1 MRYFTDSPF
10 ERLMMDVPHGHS
22 LAAEAAW
29 HHEQQATGKP
39 AAFSLSSKSERR
51 SSLNSTLIIA
61 EKPSVAL
68 AIAAAVGAANR
79 KNGYLEGNGYLVSWC
94 VGHLVSLAQPENY
107 DLRLARWRR
116 ADLPILPDPWQYVPN
131 EKTKKQLELLNA
143 LMNRP
148 DIETVVCATDAG
160 REGELIFRLVYD
172 YCHCSKPVRR
182 LWISSLEES
191 AIREGMACLKD
202 AAEYDLLYEA
212 ALCRA
217 KADWLMGI
225 NLTRLYTLLYG
236 PTLSIGRVM
245 TPTLAMIVERE
256 KAVAGF
262 TPKPFYS
269 VHLLCPCEAVSER
282 FEDEQEAQALADA
295 CNGQT
300 AEIIRVEKKTRSDR
314 PPKLYDLTTLQRE
327 ANQLF
332 GYTAQQTLDCA
343 QSLYEKKLAT
353 YPRTDSRF
361 LTHDMASVLPNLA
374 QTVAA
379 LLPFE
384 QGLSLPVHAEQV
396 IDDAGV
402 SDHHAIIPTQSVT
415 AERLDTLTN
424 EELNIFSMLAV
435 RLLCAVGEPHV
446 TEERTLTLSCAGHI
460 FTAAGKTDTA
470 LGWRIPASTFYGS
483 IGHPRE
489 PDERAGVDP
498 ALYERQRFFG
508 VRAVVKKG
516 LTAPPKRYTEATLLA
531 AMESAGADSFPD
543 EAERKGIG
551 TPATRAGIIEKLVK
565 GDFIERRGEKIKQLL
580 PTDKG
585 RNLIAILPETLRSP
599 LLTAQWENQL
609 CQVEHGNLA
618 SDDFLSSI
626 ETMLRD
632 QVDHAQAD
640 PQALTLFPTGR
651 RKVAKCPCCGYPVSE
666 AEKGYFCEN
675 RECSFGL
682 FKDNKF
688 FAARGKR
695 LDAATAVALLNDGKA
710 AVKSMIAKS
719 GKKYDGTVVME
730 LDESGRPRLRVVLG

>member
-10 ERLMMDVPHGHS
+10 ERLMMEAPHGHS

-29 HHEQQATGKP
+29 RHEQQATGKP
-39 AAFSLSSKSERR
+39 AAFSLTSKSERR

-68 AIAAAVGAANR
+68 AIAAVVGADKR

-131 EKTKKQLELLNA
+131 EKTKKQLDLLCS

-148 DIETVVCATDAG
+148 DIETIVCATDAG

-172 YCHCSKPVRR
+172 CCRCSKPVKR

-191 AIREGMACLKD
+191 AIREGMAHLKD
-202 AAEYDLLYEA
+202 AAEYDLLYVA

-217 KADWLMGI
+217 KAVWLMGI

-245 TPTLAMIVERE
+245 TPTLAMVVERE
-256 KAVAGF
+256 KAVVDF

-282 FEDEQEAQALADA
+282 FEDEQKAQALADA
-295 CNGQT
+295 CNGQI
-300 AEIIRVEKKTRSDR
+300 AEIIRVEKKTRSDH

-361 LTHDMASVLPNLA
+361 LTHDMASVLPNLVQA
-374 QTVAA
+374 VAA

-415 AERLDTLTN
+415 AERLDILTN

-498 ALYERQRFFG
+498 ALYEHQRFFG

-516 LTAPPKRYTEATLLA
+516 LTTPPKRYTEATLLA

-565 GDFIERRGEKIKQLL
+565 GGFIERRGEKVKQLL

-585 RNLIAILPETLRSP
+585 RNLIAVLPETLRSP

-626 ETMLRD
+626 ETMIRD

-710 AVKSMIAKS
+710 SVKGMIAKS

-730 LDESGRPRLRVVLG
+730 LDESGRPRLRVLLG

>member
-1 MRYFTDSPF
+1 M
-10 ERLMMDVPHGHS
+10 
-22 LAAEAAW
+22 
-29 HHEQQATGKP
+29 
-39 AAFSLSSKSERR
+39 
-51 SSLNSTLIIA
+51 NSTLIIA

-68 AIAAAVGAANR
+68 AIAAVVGADKR

-131 EKTKKQLELLNA
+131 EKTKKQLDLLCS

-148 DIETVVCATDAG
+148 DIETIVCATDAG

-172 YCHCSKPVRR
+172 CCRYSKPVKR

-191 AIREGMACLKD
+191 AIQEGMAHLKD

-262 TPKPFYS
+262 TPKPFYT

-300 AEIIRVEKKTRSDR
+300 AEIIRVEKKTRSDH

-361 LTHDMASVLPNLA
+361 LTHDMASVLPNLV

-498 ALYERQRFFG
+498 ALYEHQRFFG

-516 LTAPPKRYTEATLLA
+516 LTTPPKRYTEATLLA

-565 GDFIERRGEKIKQLL
+565 GGFIERRGEKIKQLL

-585 RNLIAILPETLRSP
+585 RNLIAVLPETLRSP

-626 ETMLRD
+626 ETMIRD

-710 AVKSMIAKS
+710 SVKGMIAKS

>member
-1 MRYFTDSPF
+1 M
-10 ERLMMDVPHGHS
+10 
-22 LAAEAAW
+22 
-29 HHEQQATGKP
+29 
-39 AAFSLSSKSERR
+39 
-51 SSLNSTLIIA
+51 NSTLIIA

-68 AIAAAVGAANR
+68 AIAAVVGADKR

-94 VGHLVSLAQPENY
+94 IGHLVSLAQPENY

-131 EKTKKQLELLNA
+131 EKTKKQLDLLCS

-148 DIETVVCATDAG
+148 DIETIVCATDAG

-172 YCHCSKPVRR
+172 CCRCSKPVKR

-191 AIREGMACLKD
+191 AIREGMAHLKD

-256 KAVAGF
+256 KAVADF
-262 TPKPFYS
+262 TPKPFYT

-332 GYTAQQTLDCA
+332 GCTAQQTLDCV

-361 LTHDMASVLPNLA
+361 LTHDMASVLPNLV

-498 ALYERQRFFG
+498 ALYEHQRFFG

-565 GDFIERRGEKIKQLL
+565 GGFIERRGEKIKQLL

-585 RNLIAILPETLRSP
+585 RNLIAVLPETLRSP

-626 ETMLRD
+626 ETMIRD

-695 LDAATAVALLNDGKA
+695 LDAATAVALVNDGKA
-710 AVKSMIAKS
+710 SVKGMIAKS

>member
-1 MRYFTDSPF
+1 M
-10 ERLMMDVPHGHS
+10 
-22 LAAEAAW
+22 
-29 HHEQQATGKP
+29 
-39 AAFSLSSKSERR
+39 
-51 SSLNSTLIIA
+51 NSTLIIA

-68 AIAAAVGAANR
+68 AIAAVVGAANR

-172 YCHCSKPVRR
+172 YCHCSKPVKR
-182 LWISSLEES
+182 LWTSSLEEG
-191 AIREGMACLKD
+191 AIREGMARLKD

-217 KADWLMGI
+217 KADWLVGI

-262 TPKPFYS
+262 TPKPFYT

-282 FEDEQEAQALADA
+282 FEDEQEAQTLADA

-314 PPKLYDLTTLQRE
+314 PPKLYDLTALQRE

-498 ALYERQRFFG
+498 ALYENQRFFG

-565 GDFIERRGEKIKQLL
+565 GGFIERRGEKIKQLL

-585 RNLIAILPETLRSP
+585 RNLIAVLPETLRSP

-626 ETMLRD
+626 ETMIRD

-710 AVKSMIAKS
+710 SVKGMIAKS

>member
-1 MRYFTDSPF
+1 M
-10 ERLMMDVPHGHS
+10 EVPHGHS

-29 HHEQQATGKP
+29 RHEQQATGKP
-39 AAFSLSSKSERR
+39 AAFSLPSKSERR

-68 AIAAAVGAANR
+68 AIAAVVGADKR

-131 EKTKKQLELLNA
+131 EKTKKQLDLLCS

-148 DIETVVCATDAG
+148 DIETIVCATDAG

-172 YCHCSKPVRR
+172 CCRYSKPVKR

-191 AIREGMACLKD
+191 AIQEGMAHLKD

-262 TPKPFYS
+262 TPKPFYT

-300 AEIIRVEKKTRSDR
+300 AEIIRVEKKTRSDH

-361 LTHDMASVLPNLA
+361 LTHDMASVLPNLV

-498 ALYERQRFFG
+498 ALYEHQRFFG

-516 LTAPPKRYTEATLLA
+516 LTTPPKRYTEATLLA

-565 GDFIERRGEKIKQLL
+565 GGFIERRGEKIKQLL

-585 RNLIAILPETLRSP
+585 RNLIAVLPETLRSP

-626 ETMLRD
+626 ETMIRD

-710 AVKSMIAKS
+710 SVKGMIAKS

>member
-10 ERLMMDVPHGHS
+10 ERLMMEVPHGHS

-29 HHEQQATGKP
+29 RHEQQATGKP
-39 AAFSLSSKSERR
+39 AAFSLTSKSERR

-68 AIAAAVGAANR
+68 AIAAVVGADKR

-131 EKTKKQLELLNA
+131 EKTKKQLDLLCS

-148 DIETVVCATDAG
+148 DIETIVCATDAG

-172 YCHCSKPVRR
+172 CCRCSKPVKR

-191 AIREGMACLKD
+191 AIREGMARLKD

-314 PPKLYDLTTLQRE
+314 PPKLYDLTALQRE

-361 LTHDMASVLPNLA
+361 LTHDMTSVLPNLVQA
-374 QTVAA
+374 VAA

-402 SDHHAIIPTQSVT
+402 SDHYAIIPTQSVT

-498 ALYERQRFFG
+498 ALYEHQRFFG

-516 LTAPPKRYTEATLLA
+516 LTTPPKRYTEATLLA

-565 GDFIERRGEKIKQLL
+565 GGFIERRGEKVKQLL

-585 RNLIAILPETLRSP
+585 RNLIAVLPETLRSP

-626 ETMLRD
+626 ETMIRD

-666 AEKGYFCEN
+666 SEKGYFCEN

-688 FAARGKR
+688 FAVRGKR

-710 AVKSMIAKS
+710 AVKGMIAKS

>member
-1 MRYFTDSPF
+1 M
-10 ERLMMDVPHGHS
+10 EVPHGHS

-29 HHEQQATGKP
+29 RHEQQATGKP
-39 AAFSLSSKSERR
+39 AAFSLTSKSERR

-68 AIAAAVGAANR
+68 AIAAVVGADKR

-131 EKTKKQLELLNA
+131 EKTKKQLDLLCS

-148 DIETVVCATDAG
+148 DIETIVCATDAG

-172 YCHCSKPVRR
+172 CCRCSKPVKR

-191 AIREGMACLKD
+191 AIREGMARLKD

-217 KADWLMGI
+217 KADWLVGI

-262 TPKPFYS
+262 TPKPFYT

-332 GYTAQQTLDCA
+332 GYTAQQTLDCV

-498 ALYERQRFFG
+498 ALYEHQRFFG

-516 LTAPPKRYTEATLLA
+516 LTTPPKRYTEATLLA
-531 AMESAGADSFPD
+531 AMEGAGAENFPD
-543 EAERKGIG
+543 EAGRKGIG

-565 GDFIERRGEKIKQLL
+565 GGFIERRGEKVKQLL

-585 RNLIAILPETLRSP
+585 RNLIAVLPETLRSP

-626 ETMLRD
+626 ETMIRD

-710 AVKSMIAKS
+710 SVKGMIAKS

-730 LDESGRPRLRVVLG
+730 LDESGRPRLRVLLG

>member
-10 ERLMMDVPHGHS
+10 ERLMMEVPHGHS

-29 HHEQQATGKP
+29 RHEQQATGKP
-39 AAFSLSSKSERR
+39 AAFSLTSKSERR

-68 AIAAAVGAANR
+68 AISAVVGADKR

-131 EKTKKQLELLNA
+131 EKTKKQLDLLCS

-148 DIETVVCATDAG
+148 DIETIVCATDAG

-172 YCHCSKPVRR
+172 CCRCSKPVKR

-191 AIREGMACLKD
+191 TIREGMAHLKD

-256 KAVAGF
+256 KAVASF
-262 TPKPFYS
+262 TPKPFYI
-269 VHLLCPCEAVSER
+269 VHLLCPCEAASER
-282 FEDEQEAQALADA
+282 FEDEQKAQALADA

-446 TEERTLTLSCAGHI
+446 TEERTLTLSCAEHI

-489 PDERAGVDP
+489 PDEQAGVDP
-498 ALYERQRFFG
+498 ALYEHQRFFG

-565 GDFIERRGEKIKQLL
+565 GGFIERRGEKVKQLL

-585 RNLIAILPETLRSP
+585 RNLIAVLPETLRSP

-626 ETMLRD
+626 ETMIRD

-666 AEKGYFCEN
+666 TEKGYFCEN

-710 AVKSMIAKS
+710 SVKGMIAKS

>member
-1 MRYFTDSPF
+1 MP
-10 ERLMMDVPHGHS
+10 
-22 LAAEAAW
+22 
-29 HHEQQATGKP
+29 
-39 AAFSLSSKSERR
+39 SS
-51 SSLNSTLIIA
+51 NN
-61 EKPSVAL
+61 V
-68 AIAAAVGAANR
+68 R
-79 KNGYLEGNGYLVSWC
+79 KVTS
-94 VGHLVSLAQPENY
+94 ENY
-107 DLRLARWRR
+107 
-116 ADLPILPDPWQYVPN
+116 P
-131 EKTKKQLELLNA
+131 
-143 LMNRP
+143 
-148 DIETVVCATDAG
+148 TDAG

-172 YCHCSKPVRR
+172 CCRCSKPVKR

-191 AIREGMACLKD
+191 AIREGMAHLKD

-332 GYTAQQTLDCA
+332 GCTAQQTLDCA

-483 IGHPRE
+483 IGHPCE
-489 PDERAGVDP
+489 PDEQAGVDP
-498 ALYERQRFFG
+498 ALYEHQRFFG

-516 LTAPPKRYTEATLLA
+516 LTTPPKRYTEATLLA

-543 EAERKGIG
+543 EAGRKGIG

-565 GDFIERRGEKIKQLL
+565 GGFIERRGEKIKQLL

-585 RNLIAILPETLRSP
+585 RNLIAVLPETLRSP

-609 CQVEHGNLA
+609 CKVEHGNLA
-618 SDDFLSSI
+618 SDAFLSSI
-626 ETMLRD
+626 ETMIRD

-666 AEKGYFCEN
+666 TEKGYFCEN

-710 AVKSMIAKS
+710 SVKGMIAKS

-730 LDESGRPRLRVVLG
+730 LDESGRPRLRVLLG

>member
-1 MRYFTDSPF
+1 M
-10 ERLMMDVPHGHS
+10 
-22 LAAEAAW
+22 
-29 HHEQQATGKP
+29 P
-39 AAFSLSSKSERR
+39 ALH
-51 SSLNSTLIIA
+51 
-61 EKPSVAL
+61 PSRF
-68 AIAAAVGAANR
+68 I
-79 KNGYLEGNGYLVSWC
+79 
-94 VGHLVSLAQPENY
+94 
-107 DLRLARWRR
+107 
-116 ADLPILPDPWQYVPN
+116 PW
-131 EKTKKQLELLNA
+131 
-143 LMNRP
+143 
-148 DIETVVCATDAG
+148 
-160 REGELIFRLVYD
+160 
-172 YCHCSKPVRR
+172 
-182 LWISSLEES
+182 
-191 AIREGMACLKD
+191 
-202 AAEYDLLYEA
+202 
-212 ALCRA
+212 
-217 KADWLMGI
+217 
-225 NLTRLYTLLYG
+225 
-236 PTLSIGRVM
+236 
-245 TPTLAMIVERE
+245 
-256 KAVAGF
+256 
-262 TPKPFYS
+262 
-269 VHLLCPCEAVSER
+269 HLLCPCEAASER

-300 AEIIRVEKKTRSDR
+300 AEIIRVEKKTRSDH
-314 PPKLYDLTTLQRE
+314 PPKLYDLTALQRE

-361 LTHDMASVLPNLA
+361 LTHDMASVLPNLV

-384 QGLSLPVHAEQV
+384 QELSLPVHAEQV

-489 PDERAGVDP
+489 PDKQAGVDP
-498 ALYERQRFFG
+498 ALYEHQRFFG

-543 EAERKGIG
+543 EAGRKGIG

-565 GDFIERRGEKIKQLL
+565 GGFIERRGEKVKQLL

-585 RNLIAILPETLRSP
+585 RNLIAVLPETLRSP

-626 ETMLRD
+626 ETMIRD

-710 AVKSMIAKS
+710 SVKGMIAKS

-730 LDESGRPRLRVVLG
+730 LDESGRPRLRVLLG

>member
-1 MRYFTDSPF
+1 MK
-10 ERLMMDVPHGHS
+10 LV
-22 LAAEAAW
+22 
-29 HHEQQATGKP
+29 
-39 AAFSLSSKSERR
+39 
-51 SSLNSTLIIA
+51 IA
-61 EKPSVAL
+61 EKPSVAMAL
-68 AIAAAVGAANR
+68 ASVIGARTR
-79 KNGYLEGNGYLVSWC
+79 KDGYVEGNGYIVSWC
-94 VGHLVSLAQPENY
+94 VGHLVGLCDASEY
-107 DLRLARWRR
+107 DEKYKKWRYE
-116 ADLPILPDPWQYVPN
+116 DLPIVPSTW
-131 EKTKKQLELLNA
+131 ESVVSDGTKKQFAVLKDLLN
-143 LMNRP
+143 RT
-148 DIETVVCATDAG
+148 DVDEVVCATDAG
-160 REGELIFRLVYD
+160 REGELIFRMVYEKTG
-172 YCHCSKPVRR
+172 CTKPVKR

-191 AIREGMACLKD
+191 AIREGFRSLKPGTAYD
-202 AAEYDLLYEA
+202 ALYRA

-217 KADWLMGI
+217 QADWLVGI
-225 NLTRLYTLLYG
+225 NGTRLYSRLYG
-236 PTLSIGRVM
+236 TKLNVGRVM

-256 KAVAGF
+256 KAVADF

-361 LTHDMASVLPNLA
+361 LTHDMASVLPNLV

-489 PDERAGVDP
+489 PDKQAGVDP
-498 ALYERQRFFG
+498 ALYEHQRFFG

-516 LTAPPKRYTEATLLA
+516 LTTPPKRYTEATLLA

-543 EAERKGIG
+543 EAGRKGIG

-565 GDFIERRGEKIKQLL
+565 GGFIERRGEKIKHLL

-585 RNLIAILPETLRSP
+585 RNLIAVLPETLRSP

-626 ETMLRD
+626 ETMIRD

-695 LDAATAVALLNDGKA
+695 LDAATAIALLNDGKA
-710 AVKSMIAKS
+710 SVKGMIAKS

-730 LDESGRPRLRVVLG
+730 LDESGRPRLRVVF

>member
-10 ERLMMDVPHGHS
+10 ERLMMEVPHGHS
-22 LAAEAAW
+22 LAAEATW
-29 HHEQQATGKP
+29 RHEQQATGKP
-39 AAFSLSSKSERR
+39 AAFSLPSERR
-51 SSLNSTLIIA
+51 GSLNSTLIIA

-68 AIAAAVGAANR
+68 AIAAVVGADKR

-131 EKTKKQLELLNA
+131 EKTKKQLDLLCS

-148 DIETVVCATDAG
+148 DIETIVCATDAG

-172 YCHCSKPVRR
+172 CCRCSKPVKR

-191 AIREGMACLKD
+191 AIREGMAHLKD

-262 TPKPFYS
+262 TPKPFYT
-269 VHLLCPCEAVSER
+269 VHLLCPCEATSER

-314 PPKLYDLTTLQRE
+314 PPKLYDLTALQRE

-353 YPRTDSRF
+353 YPRTASRF
-361 LTHDMASVLPNLA
+361 LTHDMASVLPNLV

-435 RLLCAVGEPHV
+435 RLLCAVGEPHI

-489 PDERAGVDP
+489 PDEQAGVDP
-498 ALYERQRFFG
+498 ALYEHQRFFG

-543 EAERKGIG
+543 EAGRKGIG

-565 GDFIERRGEKIKQLL
+565 GGFIERRGEKAKQLL

-585 RNLIAILPETLRSP
+585 RNLIAVLPETLRSP
-599 LLTAQWENQL
+599 LLTAQWESQL

-626 ETMLRD
+626 ETMIRD

-710 AVKSMIAKS
+710 SVKGMIAKS

-730 LDESGRPRLRVVLG
+730 LDESGRPRLRVLLG

>member
-10 ERLMMDVPHGHS
+10 ERLMMEAPHGHS

-39 AAFSLSSKSERR
+39 AAFSLPSERR
-51 SSLNSTLIIA
+51 GSLNSTLIIA

-68 AIAAAVGAANR
+68 AIAAVVGADKR

-107 DLRLARWRR
+107 DLRLARWRH
-116 ADLPILPDPWQYVPN
+116 ADLPILPNPWQYVPN
-131 EKTKKQLELLNA
+131 EKTKKQLDLLCS

-148 DIETVVCATDAG
+148 DIETIVCATDAG

-172 YCHCSKPVRR
+172 CCRCSKPVKR

-191 AIREGMACLKD
+191 AIREGMAHLKD

-262 TPKPFYS
+262 TPKPFYT

-314 PPKLYDLTTLQRE
+314 PPKLYDLTTLQ
-327 ANQLF
+327 LF

-361 LTHDMASVLPNLA
+361 LTHDMASVLPNLV

-415 AERLDTLTN
+415 AERLDTL
-424 EELNIFSMLAV
+424 
-435 RLLCAVGEPHV
+435 
-446 TEERTLTLSCAGHI
+446 
-460 FTAAGKTDTA
+460 
-470 LGWRIPASTFYGS
+470 
-483 IGHPRE
+483 
-489 PDERAGVDP
+489 
-498 ALYERQRFFG
+498 
-508 VRAVVKKG
+508 
-516 LTAPPKRYTEATLLA
+516 
-531 AMESAGADSFPD
+531 
-543 EAERKGIG
+543 
-551 TPATRAGIIEKLVK
+551 
-565 GDFIERRGEKIKQLL
+565 
-580 PTDKG
+580 
-585 RNLIAILPETLRSP
+585 
-599 LLTAQWENQL
+599 
-609 CQVEHGNLA
+609 
-618 SDDFLSSI
+618 
-626 ETMLRD
+626 
-632 QVDHAQAD
+632 
-640 PQALTLFPTGR
+640 
-651 RKVAKCPCCGYPVSE
+651 
-666 AEKGYFCEN
+666 
-675 RECSFGL
+675 
-682 FKDNKF
+682 
-688 FAARGKR
+688 
-695 LDAATAVALLNDGKA
+695 
-710 AVKSMIAKS
+710 
-719 GKKYDGTVVME
+719 
-730 LDESGRPRLRVVLG
+730 

>member
-10 ERLMMDVPHGHS
+10 ERLMMEVPHGHS
-22 LAAEAAW
+22 LTAEAAW
-29 HHEQQATGKP
+29 RHEQQATGKP
-39 AAFSLSSKSERR
+39 AAFSLTSKSERR

-68 AIAAAVGAANR
+68 AIAAVVGADKR

-131 EKTKKQLELLNA
+131 EKTKKQLDLLCS

-148 DIETVVCATDAG
+148 DIETIVCATDAG

-172 YCHCSKPVRR
+172 CCRCSKPVKR

-191 AIREGMACLKD
+191 AIREGMAHLKD

-217 KADWLMGI
+217 KADWLVGI

-245 TPTLAMIVERE
+245 TPTLAIIVERE
-256 KAVAGF
+256 KVVAGF
-262 TPKPFYS
+262 TPKPFYT

-282 FEDEQEAQALADA
+282 FEAEQEAQALADA

-300 AEIIRVEKKTRSDR
+300 AEIVRVEKKTRSDR

-332 GYTAQQTLDCA
+332 GYTAQQTLDCT

-361 LTHDMASVLPNLA
+361 LTHDMASVLPNLV

-446 TEERTLTLSCAGHI
+446 IEERTLTLSCAGHI

-498 ALYERQRFFG
+498 ALYEHQRFFG
-508 VRAVVKKG
+508 VHAVVKKG
-516 LTAPPKRYTEATLLA
+516 LTTPPKRYTEATLLA

-565 GDFIERRGEKIKQLL
+565 GGFIERRGEKIKQLL

-585 RNLIAILPETLRSP
+585 RNLIAVLPETLRSP

-626 ETMLRD
+626 ETMIRD

-682 FKDNKF
+682 FQDNKF

-695 LDAATAVALLNDGKA
+695 LDAATAIALLNDGKA
-710 AVKSMIAKS
+710 SVKGMIAKS

-730 LDESGRPRLRVVLG
+730 LDESGRPRLRVVF

>member
-10 ERLMMDVPHGHS
+10 ERLMMEVPHGHS

-39 AAFSLSSKSERR
+39 AAFSLPFERR
-51 SSLNSTLIIA
+51 GSLNSTLIIA

-68 AIAAAVGAANR
+68 AIAAVVGADKR

-131 EKTKKQLELLNA
+131 EKTKKQLDLLCS

-148 DIETVVCATDAG
+148 DIETIVCATDAG

-172 YCHCSKPVRR
+172 CCRCSKPVKR

-191 AIREGMACLKD
+191 TIREGMAHLKD

-256 KAVAGF
+256 KAVASF
-262 TPKPFYS
+262 TPKPFYT
-269 VHLLCPCEAVSER
+269 VHLLCPCEAASER
-282 FEDEQEAQALADA
+282 FEDEQKAQALADA

-300 AEIIRVEKKTRSDR
+300 AEIIRVEKKTRSDC

-332 GYTAQQTLDCA
+332 GCTAQQTLDCA

-424 EELNIFSMLAV
+424 EELNIFNMLAV

-446 TEERTLTLSCAGHI
+446 TEERTLTLSCAGHA
-460 FTAAGKTDTA
+460 FTATGKTDTA

-489 PDERAGVDP
+489 PDEQAGVDP
-498 ALYERQRFFG
+498 VLYEHQHFFG

-516 LTAPPKRYTEATLLA
+516 LTTPPKHYTEATLLA
-531 AMESAGADSFPD
+531 AMESAGAENFPD
-543 EAERKGIG
+543 EAGRKGIG

-565 GDFIERRGEKIKQLL
+565 GGFIERRGEKIKQLL

-585 RNLIAILPETLRSP
+585 RNLIAVLPETLRSP

-626 ETMLRD
+626 EAMIRD

-710 AVKSMIAKS
+710 SVKGLIAKS
-719 GKKYDGTVVME
+719 GKRYDGTVVME
-730 LDESGRPRLRVVLG
+730 LDESGRPRLRVLLG

>member
-10 ERLMMDVPHGHS
+10 ERLMMEVPHGHS

-29 HHEQQATGKP
+29 RHEQQATGKP
-39 AAFSLSSKSERR
+39 AAFSLPSKSERR

-68 AIAAAVGAANR
+68 AIAAVVGADKRN
-79 KNGYLEGNGYLVSWC
+79 NGYLEGNGYLVSWC

-131 EKTKKQLELLNA
+131 EKTKKQLDLLCG

-148 DIETVVCATDAG
+148 DIETIVCATDAG

-172 YCHCSKPVRR
+172 CCRCSKPVKR

-191 AIREGMACLKD
+191 AIREGMAHLKD

-262 TPKPFYS
+262 TPKPFYI
-269 VHLLCPCEAVSER
+269 VHLLCPCEAASER
-282 FEDEQEAQALADA
+282 FEDEQKAQALADA

-361 LTHDMASVLPNLA
+361 LTHDMASMLPNLV

-446 TEERTLTLSCAGHI
+446 TEERALTLSCVGHI

-498 ALYERQRFFG
+498 ALYEHQRFFG

-516 LTAPPKRYTEATLLA
+516 LTTPPKRYTEATLLA

-565 GDFIERRGEKIKQLL
+565 GGFIERRGEKAKQLL

-585 RNLIAILPETLRSP
+585 RNLIAVLPETLRSP

-626 ETMLRD
+626 ETMIRD

-666 AEKGYFCEN
+666 SEKGYFCEN

-710 AVKSMIAKS
+710 SVKGMIAKS

-730 LDESGRPRLRVVLG
+730 LDDSGRPRLRVLLG

>member
-1 MRYFTDSPF
+1 M
-10 ERLMMDVPHGHS
+10 
-22 LAAEAAW
+22 
-29 HHEQQATGKP
+29 
-39 AAFSLSSKSERR
+39 
-51 SSLNSTLIIA
+51 NSTLIIA

-68 AIAAAVGAANR
+68 AIAAVVGAANR

-131 EKTKKQLELLNA
+131 EKTKKQLELLDA

-282 FEDEQEAQALADA
+282 FEDELEAQALADA

-415 AERLDTLTN
+415 AECLDTLTN

>member
-68 AIAAAVGAANR
+68 AIAAVVGADKR

-172 YCHCSKPVRR
+172 YCHCSKPVKR
-182 LWISSLEES
+182 LWTSSLEEG
-191 AIREGMACLKD
+191 AIREGMAHLKD
-202 AAEYDLLYEA
+202 AAEYDLLSEA

-217 KADWLMGI
+217 KADWLVGI

-256 KAVAGF
+256 KAIADF
-262 TPKPFYS
+262 TPKPFYT
-269 VHLLCPCEAVSER
+269 VHLLCSCEAASER

-300 AEIIRVEKKTRSDR
+300 AEIIRVEKKTRSDH

-343 QSLYEKKLAT
+343 QSLYEKKLTT

-361 LTHDMASVLPNLA
+361 LTRDMASMLPDLA
-374 QTVAA
+374 QAVAA

-384 QGLSLPVHAEQV
+384 QGLSLPIHAEQV
-396 IDDAGV
+396 INDAGV

-424 EELNIFSMLAV
+424 EELNIFNMLAV

-446 TEERTLTLSCAGHI
+446 IEERTLTLFCAGHT
-460 FTAAGKTDTA
+460 FTATGKTDTA
-470 LGWRIPASTFYGS
+470 LGWRIPESTFYGS

-489 PDERAGVDP
+489 PDAQAGVDP
-498 ALYERQRFFG
+498 VLCEHQRFFG
-508 VRAVVKKG
+508 VRTVVKKG
-516 LTAPPKRYTEATLLA
+516 LTTPPKRYTEATLLA
-531 AMESAGADSFPD
+531 AMENAGAERFPD

-565 GDFIERRGEKIKQLL
+565 GGFIERRGEKIKQLL

-585 RNLIAILPETLRSP
+585 RNLIAVLPETLRSP

-609 CQVEHGNLA
+609 RQVEHGNLA

-626 ETMLRD
+626 ETMIRD
-632 QVDHAQAD
+632 QVDHAQAN

-675 RECSFGL
+675 RECNFGL

-688 FAARGKR
+688 FAVRGKK

-710 AVKSMIAKS
+710 AVKGMIAKS

-730 LDESGRPRLRVVLG
+730 LDESVRPCLRVVLG

>member
-10 ERLMMDVPHGHS
+10 ERLMMEVPHGHS

-29 HHEQQATGKP
+29 RHEQQATGKP
-39 AAFSLSSKSERR
+39 AAFSLTSKRERR

-68 AIAAAVGAANR
+68 AIAAVVGADKR

-131 EKTKKQLELLNA
+131 EKTKKQLDLLCS

-148 DIETVVCATDAG
+148 DIETIVCATDAG

-172 YCHCSKPVRR
+172 CCRCSKPVKR

-191 AIREGMACLKD
+191 AIREGMAHLKD

-498 ALYERQRFFG
+498 ALYEHQRFFG

-531 AMESAGADSFPD
+531 VMESAGADSFPD

-565 GDFIERRGEKIKQLL
+565 GGFIERRGEKIKQLL

-585 RNLIAILPETLRSP
+585 RNLIAVLPETLRSP

-626 ETMLRD
+626 ETMIRD

-695 LDAATAVALLNDGKA
+695 LDAATAVALLNDGKSS
-710 AVKSMIAKS
+710 VKGMIAKS

-730 LDESGRPRLRVVLG
+730 LDESGRPRLRVLLG

>member
-10 ERLMMDVPHGHS
+10 ERLMMEVPHGHS

-29 HHEQQATGKP
+29 RHEQQATGKP
-39 AAFSLSSKSERR
+39 AAFSLPSERR
-51 SSLNSTLIIA
+51 GSLKSTLIIA

-68 AIAAAVGAANR
+68 AIAAVVGADKR

-131 EKTKKQLELLNA
+131 EKTKKQLDLLCS

-148 DIETVVCATDAG
+148 DIETIVCATDAG

-172 YCHCSKPVRR
+172 CCRCSKPVKR

-191 AIREGMACLKD
+191 AIREGMAHLKD

-415 AERLDTLTN
+415 AESLDTLTN

-498 ALYERQRFFG
+498 ALYEHQRFFG

-516 LTAPPKRYTEATLLA
+516 LTTPPKRYTEATLLA

-565 GDFIERRGEKIKQLL
+565 GGFIERRGEKVKQLL

-585 RNLIAILPETLRSP
+585 RNLIAVLPETLRSP

-626 ETMLRD
+626 ETMIRD

-710 AVKSMIAKS
+710 SVKGMIAKS

>member
-1 MRYFTDSPF
+1 M
-10 ERLMMDVPHGHS
+10 
-22 LAAEAAW
+22 
-29 HHEQQATGKP
+29 
-39 AAFSLSSKSERR
+39 
-51 SSLNSTLIIA
+51 NSTLIIA

-68 AIAAAVGAANR
+68 AIAAVVGADKR

-131 EKTKKQLELLNA
+131 EKTKKQLDLLCS

-148 DIETVVCATDAG
+148 DIETIVCATDAG

-172 YCHCSKPVRR
+172 CCRCSKPVKR

-191 AIREGMACLKD
+191 AIREGMAHLKD

-256 KAVAGF
+256 KAVADF

-300 AEIIRVEKKTRSDR
+300 AEIIRVENKTRSDR
-314 PPKLYDLTTLQRE
+314 PPKLYDLTALQRE

-498 ALYERQRFFG
+498 ALYEHQRFFG
-508 VRAVVKKG
+508 VHAVVKKG
-516 LTAPPKRYTEATLLA
+516 LTTPPKRYTEATLLA

-565 GDFIERRGEKIKQLL
+565 GGFIERRGEKVKQLL

-585 RNLIAILPETLRSP
+585 RNLIAVLPETLRSP

-626 ETMLRD
+626 ETMIRD

-710 AVKSMIAKS
+710 AVKGMIAKS

-730 LDESGRPRLRVVLG
+730 LDESGRPRLRVLLG

>member
-10 ERLMMDVPHGHS
+10 ERLMMEVPHGHS

-29 HHEQQATGKP
+29 RHEQQATGKP
-39 AAFSLSSKSERR
+39 AAFSLTSKSERR

-68 AIAAAVGAANR
+68 AIAAVVGADKR

-131 EKTKKQLELLNA
+131 EKTKKQLDLLCS

-148 DIETVVCATDAG
+148 DIETIVCATDAG

-172 YCHCSKPVRR
+172 CCRCSKPVKR

-191 AIREGMACLKD
+191 AIREGMAHLKD

-314 PPKLYDLTTLQRE
+314 PPKLYDLTALQRE

-361 LTHDMASVLPNLA
+361 LTHDMASVLPNLV

-498 ALYERQRFFG
+498 ALYEHQRFFG

-516 LTAPPKRYTEATLLA
+516 LTTPPKRYTEATLLA

-543 EAERKGIG
+543 EAGRKGIG

-565 GDFIERRGEKIKQLL
+565 GGFIERRGEKVKQLL

-585 RNLIAILPETLRSP
+585 RNLIAVLPETLRSP

-626 ETMLRD
+626 ETMIRD

-695 LDAATAVALLNDGKA
+695 LDAVTAVALLNDGKA
-710 AVKSMIAKS
+710 SVKGMIAKS

-730 LDESGRPRLRVVLG
+730 LDESGRPRLRVLLG

>member
-10 ERLMMDVPHGHS
+10 ERLMMEAPHGHS

-29 HHEQQATGKP
+29 RHEQQATGKP
-39 AAFSLSSKSERR
+39 AAFSLTSKRR
-51 SSLNSTLIIA
+51 GLLNSTLIIA

-68 AIAAAVGAANR
+68 AIAAVVGADKR

-131 EKTKKQLELLNA
+131 EKTKKQLDLLCS

-148 DIETVVCATDAG
+148 DIETIVCATDAG

-172 YCHCSKPVRR
+172 CCRCSKPVKR

-191 AIREGMACLKD
+191 AIREGMAHLKD

-262 TPKPFYS
+262 TPKPFYT

-361 LTHDMASVLPNLA
+361 LTHDMASVLPNLV

-498 ALYERQRFFG
+498 ALCEHQRFFG

-516 LTAPPKRYTEATLLA
+516 LTTPPKRYTEATLLA
-531 AMESAGADSFPD
+531 AMENAGAERFPD

-565 GDFIERRGEKIKQLL
+565 GGFIERRGEKVKQLL

-585 RNLIAILPETLRSP
+585 KNLIAVLPETLRSP

-626 ETMLRD
+626 ETMIRD
-632 QVDHAQAD
+632 QVEHAQAD

-710 AVKSMIAKS
+710 SVKGMIAKS

-730 LDESGRPRLRVVLG
+730 LDESGRPRLRVLLG

>member
-10 ERLMMDVPHGHS
+10 ERLMMEVPHGHS

-29 HHEQQATGKP
+29 RHEQQATGKP
-39 AAFSLSSKSERR
+39 AAFSLPSKSERR

-68 AIAAAVGAANR
+68 AIAAVVGADKR

-131 EKTKKQLELLNA
+131 EKTKKQLDLLCS

-148 DIETVVCATDAG
+148 DIETIVCATDAG

-172 YCHCSKPVRR
+172 CCRCSKPVKR

-191 AIREGMACLKD
+191 AIREGMAHLKD

-262 TPKPFYS
+262 TPKPFYT

-314 PPKLYDLTTLQRE
+314 PPKLYDLTALQRE

-446 TEERTLTLSCAGHI
+446 IEERTLTLSCAGHI

-498 ALYERQRFFG
+498 ALYEHQRFFG
-508 VRAVVKKG
+508 VHAVVKKG
-516 LTAPPKRYTEATLLA
+516 LTTPPKRYTEATLLA

-565 GDFIERRGEKIKQLL
+565 GGFIERRGEKAKQLL

-585 RNLIAILPETLRSP
+585 RNLIAVLPETLRSP

-626 ETMLRD
+626 ETMIRD

-710 AVKSMIAKS
+710 SVKGMIAKS

-730 LDESGRPRLRVVLG
+730 LDESGRPRLRVLLG

>member
-1 MRYFTDSPF
+1 
-10 ERLMMDVPHGHS
+10 
-22 LAAEAAW
+22 
-29 HHEQQATGKP
+29 
-39 AAFSLSSKSERR
+39 
-51 SSLNSTLIIA
+51 
-61 EKPSVAL
+61 
-68 AIAAAVGAANR
+68 
-79 KNGYLEGNGYLVSWC
+79 
-94 VGHLVSLAQPENY
+94 
-107 DLRLARWRR
+107 
-116 ADLPILPDPWQYVPN
+116 
-131 EKTKKQLELLNA
+131 
-143 LMNRP
+143 MNRP
-148 DIETVVCATDAG
+148 DIETIVCATDAG

-172 YCHCSKPVRR
+172 CCRCSKPVKR

-191 AIREGMACLKD
+191 AIREGMARLKD

-217 KADWLMGI
+217 KADWLVGI

-245 TPTLAMIVERE
+245 TPTLSMIVERE

-262 TPKPFYS
+262 TPKPFYT

-343 QSLYEKKLAT
+343 QSLYEKKLTT

-361 LTHDMASVLPNLA
+361 LTRDMASMLPDLA
-374 QTVAA
+374 QAVAA

-384 QGLSLPVHAEQV
+384 QGLSLPIHAEQV
-396 IDDAGV
+396 INDAGV

-424 EELNIFSMLAV
+424 EELNIFNMLAV

-446 TEERTLTLSCAGHI
+446 IEERTLTLFCAGHT
-460 FTAAGKTDTA
+460 FTATGKTDTA
-470 LGWRIPASTFYGS
+470 LGWRIPESTFYGS

-489 PDERAGVDP
+489 PDAQAGVDP
-498 ALYERQRFFG
+498 VLCEHQRFFG
-508 VRAVVKKG
+508 VRTVVKKG
-516 LTAPPKRYTEATLLA
+516 LTTPPKRYTEATLLA
-531 AMESAGADSFPD
+531 AMENAGAERFPD

-565 GDFIERRGEKIKQLL
+565 GGFIERRGEKIKQLL

-585 RNLIAILPETLRSP
+585 RNLIAVLPETLRSP

-609 CQVEHGNLA
+609 RQVEHGNLA

-626 ETMLRD
+626 ETMIRD
-632 QVDHAQAD
+632 QVDHAQAN

-675 RECSFGL
+675 RECNFGL

-688 FAARGKR
+688 FAVRGKK

-710 AVKSMIAKS
+710 AVKGMIAKS

-730 LDESGRPRLRVVLG
+730 LDESVRPCLRVVLG

>member
-1 MRYFTDSPF
+1 M
-10 ERLMMDVPHGHS
+10 
-22 LAAEAAW
+22 
-29 HHEQQATGKP
+29 
-39 AAFSLSSKSERR
+39 
-51 SSLNSTLIIA
+51 NSTLIIA

-68 AIAAAVGAANR
+68 AIAAVVGADKR

-94 VGHLVSLAQPENY
+94 IGHLVSLAQPENY

-116 ADLPILPDPWQYVPN
+116 VDLPILPDPWQYVPN
-131 EKTKKQLELLNA
+131 EKTKKQLDLLCS

-148 DIETVVCATDAG
+148 DIETIVCATDAG

-172 YCHCSKPVRR
+172 CCRCSKPVKR

-191 AIREGMACLKD
+191 AIREGMARLKD

-300 AEIIRVEKKTRSDR
+300 AEIIRVEKKTRSDH

-332 GYTAQQTLDCA
+332 GYTAQQTLDCT

-353 YPRTDSRF
+353 YPRTDRRF
-361 LTHDMASVLPNLA
+361 LTHDMASVLPNLV

-446 TEERTLTLSCAGHI
+446 IEERTLTLSCAGHI

-498 ALYERQRFFG
+498 ALYEHQRFFG
-508 VRAVVKKG
+508 VHAVVKKG
-516 LTAPPKRYTEATLLA
+516 LTTPPKRYTEATLLA

-565 GDFIERRGEKIKQLL
+565 GGFIERRGEKAKQLL

-585 RNLIAILPETLRSP
+585 RNLIAVLPETLRSP

-626 ETMLRD
+626 ETMIRD

-710 AVKSMIAKS
+710 AVKGMIAKS

-730 LDESGRPRLRVVLG
+730 LDDSGRPRLRVVLG

>member
-1 MRYFTDSPF
+1 M
-10 ERLMMDVPHGHS
+10 EVPHGHS

-29 HHEQQATGKP
+29 RHEQQATGKP
-39 AAFSLSSKSERR
+39 AAFSLTSKSERR

-68 AIAAAVGAANR
+68 AISAVVGADKR

-131 EKTKKQLELLNA
+131 EKTKKQLDLLCS

-148 DIETVVCATDAG
+148 DIETIVCATDAG

-172 YCHCSKPVRR
+172 CCRCSKPVKR

-191 AIREGMACLKD
+191 AIREGMARLKD

-262 TPKPFYS
+262 TPKPFYT

-300 AEIIRVEKKTRSDR
+300 AEIIRVEKKTRSDH
-314 PPKLYDLTTLQRE
+314 PPKLYDLTALQRE

-446 TEERTLTLSCAGHI
+446 TEERTLTLSCAGHA
-460 FTAAGKTDTA
+460 FTATGKTDTA
-470 LGWRIPASTFYGS
+470 LGWRIPESTFYGS

-498 ALYERQRFFG
+498 ALYEHQRFFG

-565 GDFIERRGEKIKQLL
+565 GGFIERRGEKVKQLL

-585 RNLIAILPETLRSP
+585 RNLIAVLPETLRSP

-626 ETMLRD
+626 ETMIRD

-675 RECSFGL
+675 RECGFGL

-710 AVKSMIAKS
+710 AVKGMIAKS

-730 LDESGRPRLRVVLG
+730 LDESGRPRLRVLLG

>member
-1 MRYFTDSPF
+1 M
-10 ERLMMDVPHGHS
+10 
-22 LAAEAAW
+22 
-29 HHEQQATGKP
+29 
-39 AAFSLSSKSERR
+39 
-51 SSLNSTLIIA
+51 NSTLIIA

-68 AIAAAVGAANR
+68 AIAAVVGADKR

-116 ADLPILPDPWQYVPN
+116 ADLPILPDPWQHVPN
-131 EKTKKQLELLNA
+131 EKTKKQLDLLCS

-148 DIETVVCATDAG
+148 DIETIVCATDAG

-172 YCHCSKPVRR
+172 CCRCSKPVKR

-191 AIREGMACLKD
+191 AIREGMAHLKD

-217 KADWLMGI
+217 KADWLVGI

-262 TPKPFYS
+262 TPKPFYT

-332 GYTAQQTLDCA
+332 GYTAQQTLDCT

-361 LTHDMASVLPNLA
+361 LTHDMASMLPNLA

-498 ALYERQRFFG
+498 ALYEHQRFFG
-508 VRAVVKKG
+508 VHAVVKKG
-516 LTAPPKRYTEATLLA
+516 LTTPPKRYTEATLLA
-531 AMESAGADSFPD
+531 AMENAGAERFPD

-565 GDFIERRGEKIKQLL
+565 GGFIERRGEKIKQLL

-585 RNLIAILPETLRSP
+585 RNLIAVLPETLRSP

-626 ETMLRD
+626 ETMIRD

-710 AVKSMIAKS
+710 AVKGMIAKS

-730 LDESGRPRLRVVLG
+730 LDESGRPRLRVLLG

>member
-10 ERLMMDVPHGHS
+10 ERLMMEAPHGHS

-39 AAFSLSSKSERR
+39 AAFSLPFERR
-51 SSLNSTLIIA
+51 GSLNSTLIIA

-68 AIAAAVGAANR
+68 AIAAVVGADKR

-131 EKTKKQLELLNA
+131 EKTKKQLDLLCS

-148 DIETVVCATDAG
+148 DIETIVCATDAG

-172 YCHCSKPVRR
+172 CCRCSKPVKR

-191 AIREGMACLKD
+191 AIQEGMAHLKD

-256 KAVAGF
+256 KAVADF

-300 AEIIRVEKKTRSDR
+300 AEIIRVEKKTRSDH

-332 GYTAQQTLDCA
+332 GYTAQQTLDCT

-361 LTHDMASVLPNLA
+361 LTHDMASVLPNLV

-446 TEERTLTLSCAGHI
+446 IEERTLTLSCAGHI

-498 ALYERQRFFG
+498 ALYEHQRFFG
-508 VRAVVKKG
+508 VHAVVKKG
-516 LTAPPKRYTEATLLA
+516 LTTPPKRYTEATLLA

-565 GDFIERRGEKIKQLL
+565 GGFIERRGEKAKQLL

-585 RNLIAILPETLRSP
+585 RNLIAVLPETLRSP

-626 ETMLRD
+626 ETMIRD

-710 AVKSMIAKS
+710 SVKGMIAKS

-730 LDESGRPRLRVVLG
+730 LDESGRPRLRVLLG

>member
-1 MRYFTDSPF
+1 M
-10 ERLMMDVPHGHS
+10 
-22 LAAEAAW
+22 
-29 HHEQQATGKP
+29 
-39 AAFSLSSKSERR
+39 
-51 SSLNSTLIIA
+51 NSTLIIA

-68 AIAAAVGAANR
+68 AIAAVVGADKR

-131 EKTKKQLELLNA
+131 EKTKKQLDLLCS

-148 DIETVVCATDAG
+148 DIETIVCATDAG

-172 YCHCSKPVRR
+172 CCRCSKPVKR

-191 AIREGMACLKD
+191 AIREGMAHLKD

-262 TPKPFYS
+262 TPKPFYT
-269 VHLLCPCEAVSER
+269 VHLLCSCEAASER

-361 LTHDMASVLPNLA
+361 LTHDMASMLPDLA
-374 QTVAA
+374 QAVAA

-384 QGLSLPVHAEQV
+384 QGLSLPIHAEQV
-396 IDDAGV
+396 INDAGV

-446 TEERTLTLSCAGHI
+446 TEERTLSLSCAGHI

-498 ALYERQRFFG
+498 ALYEHQRFFG

-516 LTAPPKRYTEATLLA
+516 LTTPPKRYTEATLLA
-531 AMESAGADSFPD
+531 AMENAGAERFPD

-565 GDFIERRGEKIKQLL
+565 GGFIERRGEKIKQLL

-585 RNLIAILPETLRSP
+585 RNLIAVLPETLRSP

-609 CQVEHGNLA
+609 RQVEHGNLA

-626 ETMLRD
+626 ETMIRD
-632 QVDHAQAD
+632 QVDHAQAN

-675 RECSFGL
+675 RECNFGL

-688 FAARGKR
+688 FAVRGKK

-710 AVKSMIAKS
+710 AVKGMIAKS

-730 LDESGRPRLRVVLG
+730 LDESVRPCLRVVLG

>member
-10 ERLMMDVPHGHS
+10 ERLMMEVPHGHS

-29 HHEQQATGKP
+29 CHEQQATGKP
-39 AAFSLSSKSERR
+39 AAFSLPSEGRG
-51 SSLNSTLIIA
+51 SLNSTLIIA

-68 AIAAAVGAANR
+68 AIAAVVGADKR

-131 EKTKKQLELLNA
+131 EKTKKQLDLLCS

-148 DIETVVCATDAG
+148 DIETIVCATDAG

-172 YCHCSKPVRR
+172 CCRCSKPVKR

-191 AIREGMACLKD
+191 AIREGMAHLKD

-217 KADWLMGI
+217 KADWLVGI

-256 KAVAGF
+256 RAIAGF
-262 TPKPFYS
+262 TPKPFYT

-361 LTHDMASVLPNLA
+361 LTHDMASVLPNLVQA
-374 QTVAA
+374 VAA

-460 FTAAGKTDTA
+460 FTTAGKTDTA

-498 ALYERQRFFG
+498 ALYEHQRFFG

-531 AMESAGADSFPD
+531 AMENAGAERFPD

-565 GDFIERRGEKIKQLL
+565 GGFIERRGEKIKQLL

-585 RNLIAILPETLRSP
+585 RNLIAVLPETLRSP

-626 ETMLRD
+626 ETMIRD
-632 QVDHAQAD
+632 QVDHAQAN

-675 RECSFGL
+675 RECNFGL

-688 FAARGKR
+688 FAVRGKR

-710 AVKSMIAKS
+710 AVKGMIAKS

-730 LDESGRPRLRVVLG
+730 LDESGRPCLRVVLG

>member
-10 ERLMMDVPHGHS
+10 ERLMMEVPHGHS

-29 HHEQQATGKP
+29 RHEQQATGKP
-39 AAFSLSSKSERR
+39 AAFSLTSKSERR

-68 AIAAAVGAANR
+68 AIAAVVGTDKR

-116 ADLPILPDPWQYVPN
+116 ADLPILPDPWQYIPN
-131 EKTKKQLELLNA
+131 EKTKKQLDLLCG

-148 DIETVVCATDAG
+148 DIETIVCATDAG

-172 YCHCSKPVRR
+172 CCRCSKPVKR

-191 AIREGMACLKD
+191 AIREGMARLKD

-262 TPKPFYS
+262 TPKPFYT
-269 VHLLCPCEAVSER
+269 VHLLCPCEAVSEC

-314 PPKLYDLTTLQRE
+314 PPKLYDLTALQRE

-361 LTHDMASVLPNLA
+361 LTHDMASMLPNLA

-396 IDDAGV
+396 IDDAGI

-498 ALYERQRFFG
+498 ALYEHQRFFG

-543 EAERKGIG
+543 EAGRKGIG

-565 GDFIERRGEKIKQLL
+565 GGFIERRGEKIKQLL

-585 RNLIAILPETLRSP
+585 RNLIAVLPETLRSP

-609 CQVEHGNLA
+609 CQVEHGNLS

-626 ETMLRD
+626 ETMIRD

-710 AVKSMIAKS
+710 SVKGMIAKS

-730 LDESGRPRLRVVLG
+730 LDESGRPRLRVVF